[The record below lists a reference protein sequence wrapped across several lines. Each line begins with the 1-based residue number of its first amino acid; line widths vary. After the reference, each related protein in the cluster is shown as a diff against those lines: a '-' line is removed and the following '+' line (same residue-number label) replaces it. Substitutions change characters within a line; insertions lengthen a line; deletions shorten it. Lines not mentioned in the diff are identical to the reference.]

1 QPAAVAVHPAAPRQG
16 RRPVL
21 AVRRRC
27 PVQPL
32 GLQCGRA
39 QPRPGDGGGG
49 DPLGDRHLR
58 RRPPHPLRLTRPASR
73 GGPARLQLSSDA
85 AASSRRYVVD
95 SMPTAPAT
103 GQSEGAAP
111 PRPCATA
118 SALPS
123 PAATTSTWRERR
135 TAGSVNVSRS
145 GGGL

>member
-1 QPAAVAVHPAAPRQG
+1 CGLAP
-16 RRPVL
+16 
-21 AVRRRC
+21 
-27 PVQPL
+27 
-32 GLQCGRA
+32 
-39 QPRPGDGGGG
+39 PRPGDGGGG

-145 GGGL
+145 GGGLGQSRTPTTSSPVSSTAGECGKIESMCPSG